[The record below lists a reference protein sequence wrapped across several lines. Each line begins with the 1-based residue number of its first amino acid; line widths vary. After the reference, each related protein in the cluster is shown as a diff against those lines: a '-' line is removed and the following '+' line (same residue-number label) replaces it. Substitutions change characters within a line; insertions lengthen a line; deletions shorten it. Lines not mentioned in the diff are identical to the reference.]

1 MRSNSHDIDAT
12 AFAMFATVVYLP
24 EETLLRNTPTVT
36 MLSSATVM
44 YIYQPVKSKK
54 WDKNK
59 ETTGYLART
68 KKWEAEVEYANGTG
82 IDLIAKSTMAIL
94 Y

>member
-1 MRSNSHDIDAT
+1 MQLSVTFRDS
-12 AFAMFATVVYLP
+12 LP
-24 EETLLRNTPTVT
+24 PDLCVLILRILMQQHLPCLLQLNT
-36 MLSSATVM
+36 
-44 YIYQPVKSKK
+44 YQPVKSKK

-59 ETTGYLART
+59 VRDSRTFRT
-68 KKWEAEVEYANGTG
+68 KKWETEVEYANGTG

>member
-1 MRSNSHDIDAT
+1 MSKRNYHAVSFQDS
-12 AFAMFATVVYLP
+12 LP
-24 EETLLRNTPTVT
+24 PDLCILILTIFMQQHLPCLLQLYT
-36 MLSSATVM
+36 
-44 YIYQPVKSKK
+44 YQPVKSKK

-59 ETTGYLART
+59 RDSRTFRT